1 MIPAAIAIVL
11 IVARLRIGVVL
22 SVLYRF
28 IIRRRQR
35 MARRYITRAC
45 AAVTAGIAL
54 AAVGVT
60 AASASAAAPRAAP
73 VTAAGTSHVP
83 ASSGTQ
89 LWAKRYDGP
98 GNNNA
103 NAVAASPTGQEVFV
117 TGFSTGT
124 TTGEDYLTIAY
135 NAATGAQLWVNRY
148 NGPGNN
154 NDYANSVAVSPSG
167 GTVYVTGS
175 SYGGPLNF
183 DYATV
188 AYNASTGAQLWVKRY
203 IGAEDGA
210 VATSVAVSPAGSTV
224 FVTGG
229 SYSPTIGAD
238 EYATVAYNAA
248 TGAQLWVKSYDGP
261 THNTSYP
268 YSVAVSPTGNTV
280 FVTGYS
286 YVSGT
291 RTTLDYDTVAY
302 NAATGAQ
309 QWAKT
314 YNGPGNYTDEAYSI
328 AVSPTGSTVFVT
340 GESTGTLSVFDY
352 ATVAYNAA
360 TGAQQWA
367 KTYNGPGNTGGEA
380 HSVVVSPTGS
390 TVFVTGEATAGSGDY
405 ATIAYNA
412 ATGAQQ
418 WVKLYNGT
426 ANSTD
431 AASSVAVSPSGSA
444 VYVTGETT
452 STTTGEDYGTV
463 AYNASTGAQLWVK
476 RYNGPIGRTDFATA
490 MAVSPAGGTV
500 FVTGDSGNGP
510 YYGYATA
517 AYQG

>member
-1 MIPAAIAIVL
+1 MIPAAIARVL
-11 IVARLRIGVVL
+11 IVACLRIGTVL

-28 IIRRRQR
+28 IIGRRQR
-35 MARRYITRAC
+35 KARRYITRAC
-45 AAVTAGIAL
+45 AAVTAGVAL
-54 AAVGVT
+54 AALGVT
-60 AASASAAAPRAAP
+60 GASASAAAPRAAP
-73 VTAAGTSHVP
+73 ATAAGTSH
-83 ASSGTQ
+83 ASAGPGTQ

-124 TTGEDYLTIAY
+124 TTGEDYVTIAY
-135 NAATGAQLWVNRY
+135 NAATGAQLWVKRY

-167 GTVYVTGS
+167 ETVYVTGS
-175 SYGGPLNF
+175 SYGGPLNY
-183 DYATV
+183 DYATI
-188 AYNASTGAQLWVKRY
+188 AYNAATGAQLWVKRY

-210 VATSVAVSPAGSTV
+210 DATAVAVSPTGNTV
-224 FVTGG
+224 YVTGD
-229 SYSPTIGAD
+229 SYSPTVGANT
-238 EYATVAYNAA
+238 YATVAYNSA
-248 TGAQLWVKSYDGP
+248 TGAQLWVKSYEGP
-261 THNTSYP
+261 TNNTSDAT
-268 YSVAVSPTGNTV
+268 SMVVSPNGNTV

-286 YVSGT
+286 FVSGT

-314 YNGPGNYTDEAYSI
+314 YNGPGNSTDEAYSV

-367 KTYNGPGNTGGEA
+367 KRYNGAGSIGGEA
-380 HSVVVSPTGS
+380 HSVAVSPSGS
-390 TVFVTGEATAGSGDY
+390 TVFVTGEATSGSGDY

-418 WVKLYNGT
+418 WAKTYNGT

-431 AASSVAVSPSGSA
+431 DAHSVAVSPNGST
-444 VYVTGETT
+444 VYVTGYTT
-452 STTTGEDYGTV
+452 ATTTGEDYGTV
-463 AYNASTGAQLWVK
+463 AYNAATGAQQWVK
-476 RYNGPIGRTDFATA
+476 RYNGPIGRSDFAYSV
-490 MAVSPAGGTV
+490 AVSPTSGTV
-500 FVTGDSGNGP
+500 FVTGNSGNGP
-510 YYGYATA
+510 FYGYATV